1 MTDVDPTTGLSLKKA
16 REAMHLTQRDLAEH
30 TGISQPTIARIE
42 SGQRRASLAELSV
55 LGEACGVFLNDM
67 LGEGSLADQ
76 VQCAGRTDSEG
87 SQALSEYLVYAFT
100 LSQRLD
106 QLGVPEVV

>member
-1 MTDVDPTTGLSLKKA
+1 
-16 REAMHLTQRDLAEH
+16 
-30 TGISQPTIARIE
+30 
-42 SGQRRASLAELSV
+42 
-55 LGEACGVFLNDM
+55 VFLNDM
-67 LGEGSLADQ
+67 LGKDSLADQ

>member
-1 MTDVDPTTGLSLKKA
+1 MTDVDPITGLSLKEA

-42 SGQRRASLAELSV
+42 SGQRRASLAELSA

-67 LGEGSLADQ
+67 LGEGLADQ